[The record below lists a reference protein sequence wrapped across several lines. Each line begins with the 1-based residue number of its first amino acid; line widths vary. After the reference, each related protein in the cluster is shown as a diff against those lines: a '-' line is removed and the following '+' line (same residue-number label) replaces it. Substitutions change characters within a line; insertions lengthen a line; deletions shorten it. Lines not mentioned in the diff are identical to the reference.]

1 MLQTLTK
8 GGVALSRQVS
18 GRQYQAGM
26 PDAVASPP
34 CGRWRMRDWVED
46 WIRWSAAQRVLAVVL
61 GLLLIGLPVAVW
73 L

>member
-1 MLQTLTK
+1 
-8 GGVALSRQVS
+8 
-18 GRQYQAGM
+18 
-26 PDAVASPP
+26 
-34 CGRWRMRDWVED
+34 MRDWVED